1 MEDHMTRIAKYVDG
15 NEDAHR
21 REWGESP
28 ERFDGTLSQSA
39 FALEDSLADSK
50 PTRGMTRGHGGD
62 SAKQIEILKLD
73 AAYRLAANNGRVM
86 EAGDLLE
93 RSLFVRVDVFGPGS
107 PEADSACR
115 ALVTHFNSAG
125 MQALHA
131 ANYPLA
137 FELLRKAEFLTRKSG
152 VIAQRE
158 ARLRHRAISL
168 NNLGCVYRRRKK
180 LHAALRCLEQALTIE
195 LSLAE
200 EMPHAHDASYDT
212 RIDGPAD
219 THLNLAAVL
228 SELGQHNAALSHVE
242 CALTLL
248 PDLDPLC
255 EEALEEGRRV
265 DAPEVHV
272 YAAACH
278 NAAVEHHALNHIEAA
293 VFFFDRAHRAAAATW
308 GLHNGEAK

>member
-1 MEDHMTRIAKYVDG
+1 MEDHASRIAKYVDG
-15 NEDAHR
+15 NEDAYVR
-21 REWGESP
+21 DWGDSP
-28 ERFDGTLSQSA
+28 QAFDGTLSQSA
-39 FALEDSLADSK
+39 FDREDSLTESK
-50 PTRGMTRGHGGD
+50 MTRGMASRSGAD

-131 ANYPLA
+131 SNYPLA
-137 FELLRKAEFLTRKSG
+137 FELLRKAEVLTRKSG

-200 EMPHAHDASYDT
+200 EMPHAQHDASYE
-212 RIDGPAD
+212 RPQVDGPAD

-255 EEALEEGRRV
+255 EEALEEGRQV
-265 DAPEVHV
+265 DAPEVV
-272 YAAACH
+272 
-278 NAAVEHHALNHIEAA
+278 LSTLEATQGQIDG
-293 VFFFDRAHRAAAATW
+293 FFSHLPYTC
-308 GLHNGEAK
+308 